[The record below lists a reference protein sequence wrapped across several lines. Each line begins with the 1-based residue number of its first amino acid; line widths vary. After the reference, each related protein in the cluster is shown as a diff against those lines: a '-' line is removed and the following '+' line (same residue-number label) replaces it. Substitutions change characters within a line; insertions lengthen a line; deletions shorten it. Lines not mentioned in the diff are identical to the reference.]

1 MPINVVCPGCKK
13 RFAVSDKFA
22 GKQGPC
28 PKCKTIIRVP
38 DKTEEVVIHAP
49 EDFGPKDS
57 KGRAVLKPIARKE
70 TKVSPLLT
78 GVIVVVTLAVLVV
91 AWVFRSPDG
100 QVPTML
106 LIVGALGLAP
116 ALVWAGYAFLRD
128 DELEAFQG
136 RELWI
141 RIGACSLVYALLWA
155 LVPLIAQYGL
165 RLNELELIHL
175 AFIAPV
181 LVGLGA
187 FAAYVSLD
195 FDFGMGALHYGL
207 YLVVTVLL
215 RLMLGLDAL
224 FGPNSGA

>member
-28 PKCKTIIRVP
+28 PKCKTMIRVP

-57 KGRAVLKPIARKE
+57 KGRAVLKPIARRE
-70 TKVSPLLT
+70 TKVSLLLT
-78 GVIVVVTLAVLVV
+78 GAIVAAALAVLVV
-91 AWVFRSPDG
+91 AWMFRSPDG
-100 QVPTML
+100 DVPPL
-106 LIVGALGLAP
+106 LLVVGALGLAP
-116 ALVWAGYAFLRD
+116 GLVWGGYAFLRD

-141 RIGACSLVYALLWA
+141 RVGACSLVYALLWA
-155 LVPLIAQYGL
+155 LVPLITQYGL
-165 RLNELELIHL
+165 RLEQLELIHM

-187 FAAYVSLD
+187 FTAYVSLD
-195 FDFGMGALHYGL
+195 FDFGVGALHYGL
-207 YLVVTVLL
+207 YLTVTVLL
-215 RLMLGLDAL
+215 RLILGLPAL
-224 FGPNSGA
+224 